1 MDAETKQQLH
11 GGEISDYLP
20 KAKETTLKDDY
31 KKMEDIY
38 SSIKKKSFSL
48 DTSNNFDNKLK

>member
-1 MDAETKQQLH
+1 MDAEIKQQLY

-38 SSIKKKSFSL
+38 SLIKKKLFSL
-48 DTSNNFDNKLK
+48 DTRNNLDNKLE

>member
-1 MDAETKQQLH
+1 MDAETKQQLY

-31 KKMEDIY
+31 KKIEDIY

-48 DTSNNFDNKLK
+48 DTGDNLNNKLK